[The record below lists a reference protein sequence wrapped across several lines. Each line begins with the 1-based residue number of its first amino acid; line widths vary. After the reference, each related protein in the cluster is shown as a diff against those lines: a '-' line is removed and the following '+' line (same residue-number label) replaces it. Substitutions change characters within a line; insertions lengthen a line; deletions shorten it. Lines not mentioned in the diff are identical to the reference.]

1 MVVSKNKINFKYND
15 SDLENYYN
23 QYKSIQTKE
32 AQSDRFMNVV
42 VFLKKYEERKSR
54 LKEEILLKLVGNY
67 ALDDSFEMNKKNA
80 IKRLKKIKNF
90 YKTLYVEDIETNIY
104 LKNTYDILS
113 ISKEECKN
121 IIEEIINKYN
131 NLSNSKEI
139 QKIRL
144 NIPIP
149 NENLN
154 LFKEEI
160 PTTVQIPYYRPE
172 LRKVDTI
179 PILDEKN
186 IEYYNLYN
194 EIVKLLHQ
202 IVIDIYT
209 CRLLKYIPDDYSENI
224 ILNYFNIVINKSKMK
239 YVISV
244 SAKKEKVKKKK
255 KHK

>member
-42 VFLKKYEERKSR
+42 VFLKKYKERKSR
-54 LKEEILLKLVGNY
+54 IKEEILLKLVGNY

-160 PTTVQIPYYRPE
+160 PTTVQIPYYRP
-172 LRKVDTI
+172 
-179 PILDEKN
+179 
-186 IEYYNLYN
+186 
-194 EIVKLLHQ
+194 
-202 IVIDIYT
+202 
-209 CRLLKYIPDDYSENI
+209 
-224 ILNYFNIVINKSKMK
+224 
-239 YVISV
+239 
-244 SAKKEKVKKKK
+244 
-255 KHK
+255 